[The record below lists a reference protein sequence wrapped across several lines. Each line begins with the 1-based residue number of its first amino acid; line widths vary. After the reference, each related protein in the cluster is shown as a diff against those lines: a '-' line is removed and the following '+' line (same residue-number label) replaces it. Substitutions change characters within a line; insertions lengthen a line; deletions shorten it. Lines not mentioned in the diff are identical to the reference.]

1 LLRKNQTKYGAMGG
15 ITFAEARS
23 AAGRAMRQ
31 RQAADNPSGAL
42 PLTFAV
48 APAKKSS

>member
-1 LLRKNQTKYGAMGG
+1 MGG

-31 RQAADNPSGAL
+31 RQSAWPPARRTAAHVCSCTGEKVIL
-42 PLTFAV
+42 
-48 APAKKSS
+48 